1 MNDSEEIFRKRFLPL
16 YPKLYR
22 VAASICGNSADAFD
36 AVQDTMV
43 KIWNRIAELS
53 DISSPLGY
61 SLTILKNA
69 SIDIVRRRN
78 STELPENL
86 ISSPQEP
93 DTVAFLHRAIMSL
106 PENQR
111 EVIRLSAFGEL
122 SSDEIADRLNISSA
136 NARQLLSRG
145 RRKLREI
152 FQKNL

>member
-1 MNDSEEIFRKRFLPL
+1 MNASEEIFRQRFLPL
-16 YPKLYR
+16 YARLYA
-22 VAASICGNSADAFD
+22 VAMSICGNSADASD

-43 KIWNRIAELS
+43 KIWSHISEIAE
-53 DISSPLGY
+53 IKSPLGY

-69 SIDIVRRRN
+69 AVDIVRRRN
-78 STELPENL
+78 STTLPEDL
-86 ISSPQEP
+86 SITTREP
-93 DTVAFLHRAIMSL
+93 DSIVFLHRAIMSL

-111 EVIRLSAFGEL
+111 EAIRLSAFGEL
-122 SSDEIADRLNISSA
+122 SSDEIAEFLNTTPA